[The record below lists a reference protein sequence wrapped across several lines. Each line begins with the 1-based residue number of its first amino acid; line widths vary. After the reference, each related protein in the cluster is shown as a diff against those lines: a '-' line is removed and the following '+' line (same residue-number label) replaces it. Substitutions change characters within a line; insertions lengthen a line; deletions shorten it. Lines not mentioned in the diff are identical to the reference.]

1 MKRLLLTIILTAVY
15 FAAFGQVKDSFSYQA
30 IVHNNK
36 GEIVKCRYVSIQIS
50 ILQGDI
56 TGEIVYSEKHSGT
69 TNQSGLIS
77 LSIGNGTDKTGDM
90 ESINWISSGYGKTV
104 NFLLEIIYMSE
115 EPFILRA

>member
-1 MKRLLLTIILTAVY
+1 MKRLLLAIILSAVHIV
-15 FAAFGQVKDSFSYQA
+15 AFGQMNDSFSYQA

-36 GEIVKCRYVSIQIS
+36 GEIVKGRYLSILLS
-50 ILQGDI
+50 TLQGDI
-56 TGEIVYSEKHSGT
+56 
-69 TNQSGLIS
+69 
-77 LSIGNGTDKTGDM
+77 TGDM